1 MSIFFEKVKN
11 SNNNIEVIKDCIIKP
26 SMFIETDNENFISSS
41 VRPDIVTIDR
51 NSKEVK
57 IIEFSSSFD
66 GYLKRCFQNK
76 FDK

>member
-1 MSIFFEKVKN
+1 
-11 SNNNIEVIKDCIIKP
+11 
-26 SMFIETDNENFISSS
+26 MFIETDNENFISSS